1 MKKKKRPD
9 NPLNRRRY
17 SKMRIKCEI
26 NSNSNFL
33 NNILICH
40 SVSQSPHPV
49 VDNVVQ
55 PAPPVQHFQCL
66 ISAGVLLLRE

>member
-1 MKKKKRPD
+1 
-9 NPLNRRRY
+9 
-17 SKMRIKCEI
+17 MRIKCEI
-26 NSNSNFL
+26 DSNLIKIIYVSCFVSLYFL

-55 PAPPVQHFQCL
+55 PAPPGQHFQCL
-66 ISAGVLLLRE
+66 VSAGVLLLRE